1 MVEAHSVKH
10 KILSYAFNERNYMA
24 AVTEGLN
31 NADVL
36 GIDKRRR
43 AIEFEIK
50 VSRSDLQKELAA
62 IKYANL
68 TTHDKEMKM
77 ADGDPEQLALNIELA
92 SLKKKSGGWSKI
104 SKHQEYIDPTAYFE
118 KMRKRH
124 YYHNGYVPNVFYFV
138 VPSKLVKLAIE
149 GTVGTGYGVIAH
161 DGCRGGHYGYL
172 VDGVWYTRDDHP
184 EGARWQSGRPCEI
197 DPSQC
202 YPQVAVMQKA
212 KKIHDDPVSDWV
224 IDAMLQRA
232 VRENINM
239 LSSLIGKEASLK
251 KAWAEIEDL
260 KLELKE
266 AQS

>member
-1 MVEAHSVKH
+1 MIEAHSVKH

-62 IKYANL
+62 IRYALL
-68 TTHDKEMKM
+68 TTHDKVM
-77 ADGDPEQLALNIELA
+77 AVADNDPEQLALNIELGN
-92 SLKKKSGGWSKI
+92 LKKKSGGWSKI
-104 SKHQEYIDPTAYFE
+104 SKHEEYVDPIKYLENRKGYFYE
-118 KMRKRH
+118 NR
-124 YYHNGYVPNVFYFV
+124 YVPNVFYLV
-138 VPSKLVKLAIE
+138 VPEKLVELAIS
-149 GTVGTGYGVIAH
+149 GTEGTGYGVIAY

-184 EGARWQSGRPCEI
+184 EGARWQSGRPCAV
-197 DPSQC
+197 DRSHC
-202 YPQVAVMQKA
+202 YPQVAVMKKA
-212 KKIHDDPVSDWV
+212 KKIHDKPVSDSV
-224 IDAMLQRA
+224 IDSILQRA

-239 LSSLIGKEASLK
+239 LSSLISLNEALD
-251 KAWAEIEDL
+251 KARAEL
-260 KLELKE
+260 RELK